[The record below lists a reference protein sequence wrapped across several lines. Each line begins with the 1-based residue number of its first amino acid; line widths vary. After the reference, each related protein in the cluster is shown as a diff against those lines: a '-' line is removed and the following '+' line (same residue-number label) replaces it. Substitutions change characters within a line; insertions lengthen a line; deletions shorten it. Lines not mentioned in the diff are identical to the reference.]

1 MTQDQMKELAQNFRD
16 NVENIFPRTDYNLKK
31 IEEIKQLD
39 KFIKENSTNIEV
51 CYILKGEVEIIETV
65 WENQIPKRQTT
76 YTYNIGQKSIQ
87 DFEIFK
93 KQI

>member
-16 NVENIFPRTDYNLKK
+16 NVGNIFPSTDYNLKR

-51 CYILKGEVEIIETV
+51 CYILKGEIEIIETV
-65 WENQIPKRQTT
+65 YENRIPKRQTT
-76 YTYNIGQKSIQ
+76 YKYNIEQKSIQ
-87 DFEIFK
+87 DFQIFQK
-93 KQI
+93 

>member
-51 CYILKGEVEIIETV
+51 CYILKGEIEIIETV
-65 WENQIPKRQTT
+65 YENQIPKRQTT
-76 YTYNIGQKSIQ
+76 YIYNIEQKSIQ
-87 DFEIFK
+87 DFQIFQK
-93 KQI
+93 

>member
-16 NVENIFPRTDYNLKK
+16 NVGNIFPSTDYNLKR

-51 CYILKGEVEIIETV
+51 
-65 WENQIPKRQTT
+65 
-76 YTYNIGQKSIQ
+76 
-87 DFEIFK
+87 F
-93 KQI
+93 

>member
-16 NVENIFPRTDYNLKK
+16 NVGNIFPSTDYNLKR

-51 CYILKGEVEIIETV
+51 CYILKGEIEIIETV
-65 WENQIPKRQTT
+65 YENRIPKRQTT
-76 YTYNIGQKSIQ
+76 YIYNIDQKSIQ
-87 DFEIFK
+87 DFQIFQK
-93 KQI
+93 

>member
-1 MTQDQMKELAQNFRD
+1 MKELAQNFRD

-51 CYILKGEVEIIETV
+51 CYILKGEIEIIETV
-65 WENQIPKRQTT
+65 YENRIPKRQTT
-76 YTYNIGQKSIQ
+76 YIYNIEQKSIQ
-87 DFEIFK
+87 DFQIFQK
-93 KQI
+93 

>member
-16 NVENIFPRTDYNLKK
+16 NVENIFPSTDYNLKK

-51 CYILKGEVEIIETV
+51 CYILKGEIEIIETV
-65 WENQIPKRQTT
+65 YENQIPKRQTT
-76 YTYNIGQKSIQ
+76 YIYNIEQKSIQ
-87 DFEIFK
+87 DFQIFK
-93 KQI
+93 K

>member
-51 CYILKGEVEIIETV
+51 CYILKGEIEIIETV
-65 WENQIPKRQTT
+65 YENRIPKRQTT
-76 YTYNIGQKSIQ
+76 YIYNIEQNSIQ
-87 DFEIFK
+87 DFQIFQK
-93 KQI
+93 

>member
-16 NVENIFPRTDYNLKK
+16 NVENIFPSTDYNLKR

-51 CYILKGEVEIIETV
+51 CYILKGEIEIIETV
-65 WENQIPKRQTT
+65 YENRIPKRQTT
-76 YTYNIGQKSIQ
+76 YIYNIEQKSIQ
-87 DFEIFK
+87 DFQIFQK
-93 KQI
+93 

>member
-16 NVENIFPRTDYNLKK
+16 NVENIFSRTDYNLKK

-51 CYILKGEVEIIETV
+51 CYILKGEIEIIETV
-65 WENQIPKRQTT
+65 YENRIPKRQTT
-76 YTYNIGQKSIQ
+76 YIYNIEQKSIQ
-87 DFEIFK
+87 DFQIFQK
-93 KQI
+93 

>member
-51 CYILKGEVEIIETV
+51 CYILKGEIEIIETV
-65 WENQIPKRQTT
+65 YENRIPKRQTT
-76 YTYNIGQKSIQ
+76 YIYNIEQKSIQ
-87 DFEIFK
+87 DFQIFQK
-93 KQI
+93 